1 MAPIND
7 IDTNEGLQPFQ
18 RPQRQHRRRGSDQ
31 MLVFRNILNIIFMIL
46 AVVGVVV
53 YIWGTERIGI
63 YIVLTAMAFKITEC
77 CLRMLK

>member
-1 MAPIND
+1 M
-7 IDTNEGLQPFQ
+7 TNTDNTEQQETLQ
-18 RPQRQHRRRGSDQ
+18 RPQHTHRRPAKDQ
-31 MLVFRNILNIIFMIL
+31 MFVFRNILNIIFMIL

-53 YIWGTERIGI
+53 YIFSDERIGI